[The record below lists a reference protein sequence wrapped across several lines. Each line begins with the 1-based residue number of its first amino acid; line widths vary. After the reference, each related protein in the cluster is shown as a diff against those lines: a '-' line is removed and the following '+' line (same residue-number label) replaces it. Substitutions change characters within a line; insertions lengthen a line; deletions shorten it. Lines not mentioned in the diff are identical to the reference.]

1 VSKRQGKR
9 GIFQLT
15 ALLVGLTVIL
25 AGQLPA
31 LGSQGP
37 DDDRSQLVNQLREA
51 GVKIGLKR
59 NSDRVNLLGAHP
71 QAPLMVPGLT
81 PGASPAVNA
90 KVLIEKYGGLFGLN
104 QAGNELALGREGRNG
119 IGGGMVRYQQHYRGV
134 PVMGG
139 ELVVNMDRGGSL
151 LSMDGEI
158 GTVPKNFALVPQV
171 DRSRA
176 VDTAL
181 AAVAKWYRLAPVDLT
196 ASTPELT
203 IYDAALLGPGSAEP
217 VRLVW
222 RLEVTPRQLQPIRE
236 LILIDAT
243 SGNIALHF
251 NQVDNA
257 KERITYTANH
267 TSSLPGTEV
276 CNETS
281 GDTCTNGVDPEADDV
296 QLYTGAT
303 YDFFLNYHNRDSFD
317 DAGGAIISTVHY
329 NDGYVCPNAYW
340 NGVQMVYCDGIPE
353 ADDVV
358 AHELNHAVTQYSSNL
373 FYYYQS
379 GAIDESLS
387 DVWGEFV
394 DQTDG
399 YGDDSQAVKWKI
411 GEDLVAPGLTGAIRD
426 MKNPPAFHQPD
437 KMTSSYYYTGTDD
450 YGGVHTNSGINNKAA
465 YLLTDG
471 DNFNGQTVTGL
482 GITKAAKIY
491 YEAQTNLL
499 TSGSDYQD
507 LANDLNQ
514 SCVNL
519 LGTSGITDTDCAQ
532 VQAATAAVEMDRQ
545 PVTAFNPEA
554 QVCPDG
560 MTNHDTFFDD
570 FENGLGKWTLTLGTG
585 NLTWLS
591 FRNATGYPF
600 ATSGLESL
608 FGYDVEEIS
617 DQRATITVAVPAGQ
631 PYLHFRHAFDFEY
644 NQSGS
649 AYYDGGVLEYST
661 DNGSTWTDAADLI
674 DSGMDYNGTIYS
686 GPYGD
691 NPLKGKEAFAG
702 ISHGYVSTR
711 LNLAALAGRTVKFR
725 WRVGTDTGLG
735 NLGWLLDDVRIY
747 TCANIANIP
756 PVAVA
761 GPPQT
766 VNTGATVTLVG
777 GGSSDQDGSIASYSW
792 TQIGGLTVTLNG
804 SHTSTPSFK
813 APTSATALTFRL
825 TVTDNDGASANDTI
839 TVTVIRTNT
848 APFAEAGL
856 PQTVNP
862 GATVTLDGRG
872 SSDQDGSI
880 ASYAWTQT
888 GGLTVTLSGANTAT
902 PSFSAPASATVLNF
916 RLTVTDNDGA
926 SASDITMV
934 QVNTPITGITA
945 AGGGGGGGG
954 CSISRDGSFEPLLL
968 LAFLASLVMIG
979 RSRGRE

>member
-1 VSKRQGKR
+1 VSQRQGKR

-31 LGSQGP
+31 RGDQGP
-37 DDDRSQLVNQLREA
+37 DDDRSELANQLKKA

-59 NSDRVNLLGAHP
+59 DSDRVSLIGAQP

-81 PGASPAVNA
+81 PGAPPAVNA
-90 KVLIEKYGGLFGLN
+90 KVLIEKFGGLFGLS
-104 QAGNELALGREGRNG
+104 QAGKELLPKREGRNG
-119 IGGGMVRYQQHYRGV
+119 SGGTMVRYQQHYRGV

-158 GTVPKNFALVPQV
+158 GTVPKNFGLTPQV
-171 DRSRA
+171 DPSRA
-176 VDTAL
+176 LDTAL
-181 AAVAKWYRLAPVDLT
+181 AAVAKWYHLTPLDLT

-203 IYDAALLGPGSAEP
+203 IYDATLLGPGSAEP

-222 RLEVTPRQLQPIRE
+222 RLEVTPRQLRPIRE
-236 LILIDAT
+236 LVLVDAA

-257 KERITYTANH
+257 KERLTYTANH

-281 GDTCTNGVDPEADDV
+281 GDTCTNGVDPEADYV
-296 QLYTGAT
+296 QLYSGAT
-303 YDFFLNYHNRDSFD
+303 YDFFLNYHDRDSFD

-329 NDGYVCPNAYW
+329 DDGYVCPNAYW
-340 NGVQMVYCDGIPE
+340 NGVQMVYCDGLPE

-373 FYYYQS
+373 FYYYQA

-399 YGDDSQAVKWKI
+399 YGNDSPAVKWKL

-426 MKNPPAFHQPD
+426 MKNPPAFNQPD
-437 KMTSSYYYTGTDD
+437 RMTSSDYYTGIDD

-471 DNFNGQTVTGL
+471 DSFNGQTVTGL

-514 SCVNL
+514 ACLNL

-532 VQAATAAVEMDRQ
+532 VEAATAAVEMDKQ
-545 PVTAFNPEA
+545 PRTAFNPEA

-560 MTNHDTFFDD
+560 MTNNDTFFDN
-570 FENGLGKWTLTLGTG
+570 FENGLGKWTLTLGAG

-591 FRNATGYPF
+591 FRNATGYSF
-600 ATSGLESL
+600 AASGSESL
-608 FGYDVEEIS
+608 FGYDVDVIS

-631 PYLHFRHAFDFEY
+631 PYLHFRQAFDFEY

-649 AYYDGGVLEYST
+649 SYYDGGVLEYST
-661 DNGSTWTDAADLI
+661 DNGSTWTDAEDLI
-674 DSGMDYNGTIYS
+674 DSGQDYSGTIYS
-686 GPYGD
+686 GPYAD
-691 NPLKGKEAFAG
+691 NPLKGREAFAG

-711 LNLAALAGRTVKFR
+711 LDLATLAGRTVKFR

-747 TCANIANIP
+747 TCADIANIP
-756 PVAVA
+756 PVAEA

-766 VNTGATVTLVG
+766 VNTGSTVTLIG
-777 GGSSDQDGSIASYSW
+777 GGSSD
-792 TQIGGLTVTLNG
+792 
-804 SHTSTPSFK
+804 P
-813 APTSATALTFRL
+813 
-825 TVTDNDGASANDTI
+825 
-839 TVTVIRTNT
+839 
-848 APFAEAGL
+848 
-856 PQTVNP
+856 
-862 GATVTLDGRG
+862 
-872 SSDQDGSI
+872 DGSI

-888 GGLTVTLSGANTAT
+888 GGLSVTLSGANTAT
-902 PSFSAPASATVLNF
+902 PSFKAPTSATTLTFRLTVTDNDGAPANDTTTVSVVRTNTAPFAEAGPTQTVNPEATVTLDGRSSSDPDGSIASYAWAQTGGTAVTLSGANTATPNFTAPALATVLNF

-934 QVNTPITGITA
+934 KVNTPVTSLA
-945 AGGGGGGGG
+945 PSGGGGGGGG
-954 CSISRDGSFEPLLL
+954 CSISRDGSFEPMLL
-968 LAFLASLVMIG
+968 LAFLVSLVMVG